1 MCEEATKGAL
11 KITVYPS
18 GELFSIAKILSA
30 VSSGAVDLGGVLDL
44 NFAAVDRNFEIGGL
58 AFFFDSYPQQRDFW
72 TQTPEGK
79 GVWEGIQKKLGVVV
93 LCHDPVGPSTFWSSK
108 RSLEKIENFEGLKA
122 RFLTNSEKPMW
133 KALGTS
139 FVAVST
145 SEVYS
150 ALQSGMIDT
159 LSTVP
164 SATKAYNWWDFLKYV
179 QLPYGSYQDSHIV
192 VNARWWNSLPREIR
206 DIVLTQVAPKISE
219 DSTKEVIIYSDAI
232 IKEFVEKH
240 GGTAT
245 RLVEKELERMVA
257 LQQKEAWPEVAK
269 IMNPQV
275 WEAALKFTKKKR

>member
-1 MCEEATKGAL
+1 
-11 KITVYPS
+11 
-18 GELFSIAKILSA
+18 
-30 VSSGAVDLGGVLDL
+30 
-44 NFAAVDRNFEIGGL
+44 
-58 AFFFDSYPQQRDFW
+58 
-72 TQTPEGK
+72 
-79 GVWEGIQKKLGVVV
+79 
-93 LCHDPVGPSTFWSSK
+93 
-108 RSLEKIENFEGLKA
+108 
-122 RFLTNSEKPMW
+122 MW

-245 RLVEKELERMVA
+245 RVVEKELERMVA